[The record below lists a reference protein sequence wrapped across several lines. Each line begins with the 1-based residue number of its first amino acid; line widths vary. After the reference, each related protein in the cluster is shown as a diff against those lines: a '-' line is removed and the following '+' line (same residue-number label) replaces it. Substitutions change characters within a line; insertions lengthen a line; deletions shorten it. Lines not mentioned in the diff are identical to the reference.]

1 MHRNPSILHA
11 TLLAGIVTC
20 AFGCRDDQVGTGDG
34 ETETDSGP
42 SSADASASASAS
54 ASATVTDSGTGTTTG
69 MPDTSD
75 SETSPSESGDET
87 EEPPEEPPPPT
98 SPKANV
104 RFKGPRRL
112 ANDLAQTLGLDPDAV
127 CDELDGVSCTDEVHT
142 VTLGG
147 VEPWNL
153 GIYEPATHSAVTSP
167 IAVDRVVLEA
177 CVRAVDRDLAGSP
190 QVFDLNLDGS
200 ALDVDD
206 PSVEATITTL
216 YNRAFLREPDE
227 HEVEALTGLYGAVE
241 SRSTATPARDWAVAS
256 CFASLTTMEF
266 LFY

>member
-1 MHRNPSILHA
+1 MHPNPRILHA
-11 TLLAGIVTC
+11 TLLAGIVSLGL
-20 AFGCRDDQVGTGDG
+20 GCRDDQVGTNDG

-42 SSADASASASAS
+42 TSADSSASASAS
-54 ASATVTDSGTGTTTG
+54 ASATMTESGSGSTTGTTAPT
-69 MPDTSD
+69 
-75 SETSPSESGDET
+75 SETSGSESGDET
-87 EEPPEEPPPPT
+87 EDPPDDPPPPT

-112 ANDLAQTLGLDPDAV
+112 ANDLAQTLGLDPADV
-127 CDELDGVSCTDEVHT
+127 CDELDGLSCTDDVHA

-153 GIYEPATHSAVTSP
+153 GIYEPAKHSSVTSP

-177 CVRAVDRDLAGSP
+177 CIRAVDRDLAGSP
-190 QVFDLNLDGS
+190 KVFDLTLDGS

-206 PSVEATITTL
+206 PSVEATITGL
-216 YNRAFLREPDE
+216 YNRAFLREPDA
-227 HEVEALTGLYGAVE
+227 HEIDALVDLYADIEA
-241 SRSTATPARDWAVAS
+241 SSTSAPARDWAVAT
-256 CFASLTTMEF
+256 CFASLTTLEF